1 MAKFSISLSVE
12 VDAEDYHVACAIRDD
27 LFRKLGEH
35 PEVTGGPYEIDVE
48 QQDGFDEEE
57 DDLDC

>member
-1 MAKFSISLSVE
+1 MAKFSISMSVE

-27 LFRKLGEH
+27 LFTKLGQH

-48 QQDGFDEEE
+48 QQDGFEDEE
-57 DDLDC
+57 LDPDC

>member
-1 MAKFSISLSVE
+1 MSVE

-27 LFRKLGEH
+27 LFSLLGQH

-48 QQDGFDEEE
+48 QQDGFDDEE
-57 DDLDC
+57 LDPDC

>member
-1 MAKFSISLSVE
+1 MAKFSISMSVE

-27 LFRKLGEH
+27 LFSLLGQH

-48 QQDGFDEEE
+48 QQDGFDDEE
-57 DDLDC
+57 LDPDC